1 MELSSGSS
9 NLAQGSAGLLVWGA
23 VGLPHEGCHGGVWLR
38 VVVQLQAIGEVGGN
52 AGGAVTVM
60 GEGLNRVGLGYGDV
74 VEATNAVDVGECN
87 VGFGGGAR
95 E

>member
-1 MELSSGSS
+1 
-9 NLAQGSAGLLVWGA
+9 
-23 VGLPHEGCHGGVWLR
+23 
-38 VVVQLQAIGEVGGN
+38 VVQLQAIGEVGGD
-52 AGGAVTVM
+52 AGGAVTVV
-60 GEGLNRVGLGYGDV
+60 GEGLDRVGLGYGDV